1 MAPGPDVSHGIV
13 LSGFQGMWSV
23 GPFHFLQSGAE
34 TQLRPRCD
42 LCLTKTLFSFEVWLL
57 SLGHD

>member
-23 GPFHFLQSGAE
+23 ELFCFPESRAE
-34 TQLRPRCD
+34 T
-42 LCLTKTLFSFEVWLL
+42 
-57 SLGHD
+57 